1 MIQTVT
7 EPTVQGSR
15 ASGTPTGRGRGRGQA
30 SSSAQHTGRQ
40 EPQGQSSQGHARVFA
55 MTHQEAAAAPHVLR
69 FTVSLFD
76 MNVYV
81 LIDPG
86 STHSVISPATAS
98 CLHKKSELLGNKLA
112 VRTPAGEVVT
122 VQIV

>member
-1 MIQTVT
+1 MSRAGT

-40 EPQGQSSQGHARVFA
+40 EPQGQSSQRQARVFA
-55 MTHQEAAAAPHVLR
+55 MTHQETATSPHVLTG
-69 FTVSLFD
+69 TVSLFD

-81 LIDPG
+81 LIDPS
-86 STHSVISPATAS
+86 STHSFISPVTAS
-98 CLHKKSELLGNKLA
+98 CLHKKSELLGNNLA
-112 VRTPAGEVVT
+112 VRTPVGEVVT
-122 VQIV
+122 V